1 MGVLKN
7 LLCVWILFQNASS
20 ELWFRFF
27 SLKRKTKVICCKI
40 QKFTQQECSA
50 PSNIPPSPFSFYKQ
64 VTRFFLCL
72 QFQTGSSF
80 VYGSW
85 HFPRFSE
92 AAILFYSLMSPFPNW
107 FLFCIRQLAFS
118 PVLRS
123 CHSLLLFDVSMAL
136 ICSQQCPSPPPLL
149 FCHGCPALGHTFIT
163 CGPLPLFLTV
173 HVDPLL

>member
-1 MGVLKN
+1 MCIFCVVPLKSACSGVFLKTF
-7 LLCVWILFQNASS
+7 CVFGSCFKMLAVN
-20 ELWFRFF
+20 FRFF
-27 SLKRKTKVICCKI
+27 ALKRKTKVICHKI

-92 AAILFYSLMSPFPNW
+92 AAIPFYSLMSPW
-107 FLFCIRQLAFS
+107 FLFVHNSA
-118 PVLRS
+118 
-123 CHSLLLFDVSMAL
+123 
-136 ICSQQCPSPPPLL
+136 PPPPPPPL

-163 CGPLPLFLTV
+163 CRPLPLFLTV